1 MDVLTGLTW
10 FGVVMKRLFTFNVGQ
25 IAQIGLLKDL
35 LEKSFIP
42 CVTRNE
48 YLSIASGEIPFTEC
62 YPELWI
68 LNDEDYP
75 RAKEVLDR
83 WLAPQLETPGLWLCA
98 HCEEEIEDQFASCWK
113 CGAQREDQT

>member
-1 MDVLTGLTW
+1 MN
-10 FGVVMKRLFTFNVGQ
+10 RLFTFNVGQ

-42 CVTRNE
+42 CVIRNE

-83 WLAPQLETPGLWLCA
+83 WLAPQPETPGLWLCA

>member
-1 MDVLTGLTW
+1 
-10 FGVVMKRLFTFNVGQ
+10 MKRLFTFNVGQ
-25 IAQIGLLKDL
+25 NAQVGLLKDL
-35 LEKSFIP
+35 LEKSFVP

-48 YLSIASGEIPFTEC
+48 YLSVASGGIPFTEC